1 MNVPSPRVTKPASR
15 GRASTELA
23 TPGGFGKLEA
33 AVMDVVWKLG
43 VSLRVRDVLEHLDT
57 SREPAYT
64 TVMTVMD
71 NLYRKGWLIR
81 ELDGRAYRYAATRT
95 RMDAATDALR
105 TLLEHTGDPSATLL
119 HFARG
124 ATEAEST
131 ALARGLKER
140 PRRR

>member
-1 MNVPSPRVTKPASR
+1 
-15 GRASTELA
+15 
-23 TPGGFGKLEA
+23 
-33 AVMDVVWKLG
+33 MDVIWKLG

-71 NLYRKGWLIR
+71 NLHRKGWLIR

-95 RMDAATDALR
+95 RMEAATDALR
-105 TLLEHTGDPSATLL
+105 TLLDHTGDPSAALL

-124 ATEAEST
+124 ATEAESK